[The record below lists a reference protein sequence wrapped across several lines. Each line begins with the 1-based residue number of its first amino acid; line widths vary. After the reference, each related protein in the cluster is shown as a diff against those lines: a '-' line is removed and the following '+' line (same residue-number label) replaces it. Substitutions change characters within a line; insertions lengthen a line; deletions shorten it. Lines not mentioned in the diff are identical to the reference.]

1 MRTKKILFKFFTLF
15 LSIILIAPTIICAD
29 SVDMNKPCIVIHAGE
44 YPGKEGKRSYI
55 ADKIDNLDED
65 IYPTERGNQLGEF
78 YLNKPIC
85 QKVAKYIRKGDDR
98 IKVVEFYSKD
108 RSTDLNAAGRTAVSY
123 NPDMYLAIH
132 HNCTEKNEDVSRG
145 FICMT
150 AAGNYKKS
158 SERVAQSIAKHMK
171 SVSDRT
177 GLPQFVGFKDGNWKD
192 NTYVGEMN
200 ECNKFCPTVLIEV
213 AFFNNVDDLN
223 VSTNAK
229 KNDLIAKS
237 IALAVLKEF
246 HSGRFDNDQAGETK
260 QDTTMKGAEKITI
273 TETKKQVEAA
283 DDKDKN
289 IKNNKSTIKRNVN
302 SSTQSKLEW
311 LKEKI
316 HNSGKKSLAERPTS
330 LRTTNVGKKKISSLK
345 SK

>member
-1 MRTKKILFKFFTLF
+1 MKIKKILFKFFTLI
-15 LSIILIAPTIICAD
+15 LSFFLIAPTVICAD

-55 ADKIDNLDED
+55 ADKIDNLDKD
-65 IYPTERGNQLGEF
+65 IYPTERGNELCEF
-78 YLNKPIC
+78 YLNKAIC

-98 IKVVEFYSKD
+98 IKVIEFYSKD
-108 RSTDLNAAGRTAVSY
+108 RSTDLNAAGRKAVSY

-132 HNCTEKNEDVSRG
+132 HNCTDKNEDTSRG

-177 GLPQFVGFKDGNWKD
+177 GLPQFIGFKDGNWKN

-200 ECNKFCPTVLIEV
+200 ECNRFCPTVLIEV
-213 AFFNNVDDLN
+213 AFFNNLDDLN

-246 HSGRFDNDQAGETK
+246 HSGKFDNDQAGESK
-260 QDTTMKGAEKITI
+260 QDTTMKGAEKISI
-273 TETKKQVEAA
+273 KETKKQVEVA

-289 IKNNKSTIKRNVN
+289 IKTTKNVLKNNV
-302 SSTQSKLEW
+302 SSPTQTKLEW
-311 LKEKI
+311 LKAKI
-316 HNSGKKSLAERPTS
+316 HNANKKSLVERQPS
-330 LRTTNVGKKKISSLK
+330 LRTTDAGRKKISSLK

>member
-1 MRTKKILFKFFTLF
+1 MKIKKILFKFFTLI
-15 LSIILIAPTIICAD
+15 LSFFLIAPTVICAD

-55 ADKIDNLDED
+55 ADKIDNLDKD
-65 IYPTERGNQLGEF
+65 IYPTERGNELCEF
-78 YLNKPIC
+78 YLNKAIC

-98 IKVVEFYSKD
+98 IKVIEFYSKD
-108 RSTDLNAAGRTAVSY
+108 RSTDLNAAGRKAVSY

-132 HNCTEKNEDVSRG
+132 HNCTDKNEDTSRG

-177 GLPQFVGFKDGNWKD
+177 GLPQFIGFKDGNWKN

-200 ECNKFCPTVLIEV
+200 ECNRFCPTVLIEV
-213 AFFNNVDDLN
+213 AFFNNIDDLN

-246 HSGRFDNDQAGETK
+246 HSGKFDNDQAGESK
-260 QDTTMKGAEKITI
+260 QDTTMKGAEKISI
-273 TETKKQVEAA
+273 KETKKQVEVA

-289 IKNNKSTIKRNVN
+289 IKNTKNVLKSNVN
-302 SSTQSKLEW
+302 SPTQSKLEW
-311 LKEKI
+311 LKAKI
-316 HNSGKKSLAERPTS
+316 HNTNKKSLVERQPS
-330 LRTTNVGKKKISSLK
+330 LRTTDVGRKKISSLK